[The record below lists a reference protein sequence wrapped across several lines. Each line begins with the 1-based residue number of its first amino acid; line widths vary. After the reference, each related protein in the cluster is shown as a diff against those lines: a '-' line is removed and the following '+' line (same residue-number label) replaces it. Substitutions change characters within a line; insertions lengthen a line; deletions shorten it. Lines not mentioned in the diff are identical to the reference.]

1 LRRTPLDLEAAARDA
16 LELCAIPA
24 PTFAEAERG
33 QEMARRLAAAGLEPR
48 QDGVG
53 NVVARLGGDGA
64 AVVVAAHLDTVFPAT
79 TVLAPTRDGDVLR
92 GPGIGDNALA
102 LAALLAIARDLA
114 AAPEPSVPVL
124 LAATVGEEGLG
135 DLRGV
140 RALLDETDTTCLVAL
155 EGHGIDSLTVGGVAS
170 ARIAARYTGPG
181 GHSWSDRGRPSAVH
195 ALVAAASAALAVAA
209 PAHANVGVLHGGIA
223 VNAIAPDARLEL
235 DLRHDDDAVV
245 DGATARASAALAT
258 VPAGIEA
265 TVEVVGRRP
274 GGRLDADHPLL
285 AAARTA
291 RERAGLAVAME
302 EMASTDANAAL
313 GRGIPAVALGISRGG
328 GTHREDEWIE
338 LAPAAQGIDAARLL
352 VRALA
357 RGLP

>member
-1 LRRTPLDLEAAARDA
+1 
-16 LELCAIPA
+16 
-24 PTFAEAERG
+24 
-33 QEMARRLAAAGLEPR
+33 M
-48 QDGVG
+48 
-53 NVVARLGGDGA
+53 
-64 AVVVAAHLDTVFPAT
+64 
-79 TVLAPTRDGDVLR
+79 
-92 GPGIGDNALA
+92 
-102 LAALLAIARDLA
+102 
-114 AAPEPSVPVL
+114 PVL

-140 RALLDETDTTCLVAL
+140 RALLDDTETACLVAL
-155 EGHGIDSLTVGGVAS
+155 EGHGVDSLTVGGVAS

-195 ALVAAASAALAVAA
+195 ALVAAAAAALAVAA
-209 PAHANVGVLHGGIA
+209 PAHANVGVLQGGIA
-223 VNAIAPDARLEL
+223 DQRHRGRGPPGARPAPRRRRGGRERAWPARPP
-235 DLRHDDDAVV
+235 R
-245 DGATARASAALAT
+245 SST

-265 TVEVVGRRP
+265 TCEIVGRRP

-291 RERAGLAVAME
+291 RERAGLGAASE
-302 EMASTDANAAL
+302 ETASTDANAAL

-357 RGLP
+357 WGPA